1 MVIKCVV
8 SYDGTNY
15 KGWQVQPGLITVQK
29 VIQDVLAKMHSGNHV
44 EIVASGR
51 TDAQVHALGQ
61 VFHFETNIQL
71 PCDQW
76 KYKLNCMLPKDVR
89 IQDVSIEKDD
99 FHARFSCVSKRYDYY
114 ISLNENNPFVRNYM
128 SIEKRPLDIKQM
140 ELAAKVFEGTHDY
153 TSFSSGKIHEEK
165 SRIRTITEVSVHKY
179 DEHIQLIFKGD
190 GFLRYQVRMMAQ
202 TIIEA
207 GLHHIEVED
216 VRRMLEAKDKHVCRY
231 KADPC
236 GLYLVEVNY

>member
-44 EIVASGR
+44 EIAASGR

-202 TIIEA
+202 NIIEV

>member
-15 KGWQVQPGLITVQK
+15 KGWQVQPGLVTVQK

-44 EIVASGR
+44 EIAASGR

-61 VFHFETNIQL
+61 VFHFETNIQI

-165 SRIRTITEVSVHKY
+165 SRIRTITEVSVHKF

-216 VRRMLEAKDKHVCRY
+216 VRKMLEAKDKHVCRY

>member
-44 EIVASGR
+44 EIAASGR

-202 TIIEA
+202 TIIEV

>member
-29 VIQDVLAKMHSGNHV
+29 VIQDVLAKMHSGYHV
-44 EIVASGR
+44 EIAASGR

-202 TIIEA
+202 TIIEV

>member
-29 VIQDVLAKMHSGNHV
+29 VIQDVLSKMHSGNHV
-44 EIVASGR
+44 EIAASGR

-61 VFHFETNIQL
+61 VFHFETNIQMS
-71 PCDQW
+71 CDQW

-89 IQDVSIEKDD
+89 IQEVTIEKDD

-128 SIEKRPLDIKQM
+128 SVEKRPLDIKQM
-140 ELAAKVFEGTHDY
+140 QSAAKVFEGTHDY

-165 SRIRTITEVSVHKY
+165 SRIRTITEVSVHKF

>member
-44 EIVASGR
+44 EIAASGR

-89 IQDVSIEKDD
+89 IQDVSIEKDN

-207 GLHHIEVED
+207 GLRHIEVED

>member
-44 EIVASGR
+44 EIAASGR

-202 TIIEA
+202 IIIEA
-207 GLHHIEVED
+207 GLHHIEIED

>member
-15 KGWQVQPGLITVQK
+15 KGWQIQPNLKTIQK
-29 VIQDVLAKMHSGNHV
+29 EIEDVLAKLHSCERI
-44 EIVASGR
+44 EITGSGR
-51 TDAQVHALGQ
+51 TDSHVHALGQ
-61 VFHFETNIQL
+61 VFHFESNL
-71 PCDQW
+71 EMSEKDWCFR
-76 KYKLNCMLPKDVR
+76 LNRLLPKDIR
-89 IQDVSIEKDD
+89 IKDVSFESDD

-114 ISLNENNPFVRNYM
+114 ISIEHDNPFVRNYM
-128 SIEKRPLDIKQM
+128 CIEKRKLDIEAMK
-140 ELAAKVFEGTHDY
+140 EAAHVFEGVHDF
-153 TSFSSGKIHEEK
+153 TSFTSSKIHEEK
-165 SRIRTITEVSVHKY
+165 SRVRNISECSVCEHEKY
-179 DEHIQLIFKGD
+179 IQLIFKGN

-207 GLHHIEVED
+207 GLHHIEPNDVE
-216 VRRMLEAKDKHVCRY
+216 RMLVAENKHVCRY

>member
-29 VIQDVLAKMHSGNHV
+29 VIQDVLERMHSGKHV
-44 EIVASGR
+44 EIAASGR

-61 VFHFETNIQL
+61 VFHFESNIPL
-71 PCDQW
+71 PPDQW

-165 SRIRTITEVSVHKY
+165 SRVRTITEVSVHKF

>member
-1 MVIKCVV
+1 MVVKCVV

-15 KGWQVQPGLITVQK
+15 KGWQVQPGLNTVQK
-29 VIQDVLAKMHSGNHV
+29 VIQDVLEKMHSGKHV
-44 EIVASGR
+44 EIAASGR

-61 VFHFETNIQL
+61 VFHFETNIQMEN
-71 PCDQW
+71 DQW
-76 KYKLNCMLPKDVR
+76 RYKMNCMLPKDVR
-89 IQDVSIEKDD
+89 ILEVTKEKDD
-99 FHARFSCVSKRYDYY
+99 FHARFSCKSKRYDYY
-114 ISLNENNPFVRNYM
+114 ISLDEYNPFVRNYM
-128 SIEKRPLDIKQM
+128 SVEKRPLDIQKM
-140 ELAAKVFEGTHDY
+140 EDAAKVFEGTHDY

-165 SRIRTITEVSVHKY
+165 SRIRTITEASVHKHNDY
-179 DEHIQLIFKGD
+179 IQLIFKGD

-207 GLHHIEVED
+207 GLHHIEINDVE
-216 VRRMLEAKDKHVCRY
+216 RMLEAKDKHVCRY

>member
-15 KGWQVQPGLITVQK
+15 KGWQVQPGLVTVQK

-44 EIVASGR
+44 EIAASGR

-61 VFHFETNIQL
+61 VFHFETTIQL
-71 PCDQW
+71 PPDQW

-128 SIEKRPLDIKQM
+128 SVEKRPLDIKQM

-165 SRIRTITEVSVHKY
+165 SRIRTVTEVSVHKF

-207 GLHHIEVED
+207 GLHHIEIED
-216 VRRMLEAKDKHVCRY
+216 VRKMLEAKDKHVCRY

>member
-15 KGWQVQPGLITVQK
+15 KGWQVQPGLLTVQK
-29 VIQDVLAKMHSGNHV
+29 VIQDALSKMHGRRHV
-44 EIVASGR
+44 EIAASGR

-61 VFHFETNIQL
+61 VFHFETDIVMD
-71 PCDQW
+71 PEQW

-89 IQDVSIEKDD
+89 IQGVTVEKDD

-114 ISLNENNPFVRNYM
+114 ISLNELNPFVRNYM
-128 SIEKRPLDIKQM
+128 CVEKRDLDIAQM
-140 ELAAKVFEGTHDY
+140 KLAAKVFEGTHDY

-165 SRIRTITEVSVHKY
+165 SRVRTITEASVHKF
-179 DEHIQLIFKGD
+179 DDHIQMIFKGD

-207 GLHHIEVED
+207 GLHHIEICDVEK
-216 VRRMLEAKDKHVCRY
+216 MLEAKDKHVCRF

>member
-44 EIVASGR
+44 EIAASGR

-207 GLHHIEVED
+207 GLRHIEVED